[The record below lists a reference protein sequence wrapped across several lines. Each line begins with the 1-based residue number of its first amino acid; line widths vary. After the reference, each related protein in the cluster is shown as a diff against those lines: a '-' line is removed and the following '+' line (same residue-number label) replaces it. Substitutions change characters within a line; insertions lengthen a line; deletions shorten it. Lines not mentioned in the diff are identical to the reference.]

1 MSEAFRVRFWM
12 MLHGAKSAK
21 PTLTYSNME
30 EIEML
35 DLGVL
40 TKSEKEKRTEV
51 ALVRSFV
58 ASIATI
64 SIVIT
69 FRKPSSKLEY
79 MARPTTA
86 LRKIYRQA
94 RAPTLVWNRPV
105 TGKSVTLNAY
115 IARWKPIHINPF
127 DPSHRQVLS
136 GRVWT
141 QPSTRLGVPRYLNAC
156 PTGASF

>member
-1 MSEAFRVRFWM
+1 M

-115 IARWKPIHINPF
+115 IVHVGNPF
-127 DPSHRQVLS
+127 I
-136 GRVWT
+136 
-141 QPSTRLGVPRYLNAC
+141 
-156 PTGASF
+156 